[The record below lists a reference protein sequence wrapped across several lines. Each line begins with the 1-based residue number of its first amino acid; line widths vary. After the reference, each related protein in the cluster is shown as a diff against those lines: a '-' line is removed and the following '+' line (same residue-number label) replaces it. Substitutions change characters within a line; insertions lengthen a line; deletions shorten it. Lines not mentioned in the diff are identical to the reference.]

1 MYQKL
6 LIEILMAAAFG
17 REIHVQDGS
26 ADRLHEE
33 VTSLMADITR
43 TPGGQFD
50 GLLGLGGLFIV

>member
-1 MYQKL
+1 
-6 LIEILMAAAFG
+6 MAAAFG

-33 VTSLMADITR
+33 VTSLMADLTR